1 VGDEGGRLAGLD
13 WATSYWELGRT
24 ADASWADTE
33 RNLEKMKCNF
43 FYFNPFKKHFSQI
56 DPRENLFHFCTQAR
70 ALDLVAP

>member
-43 FYFNPFKKHFSQI
+43 FISTLSKSI
-56 DPRENLFHFCTQAR
+56 FHR
-70 ALDLVAP
+70 